1 MTIHSAELALI
12 GMNSHEFK
20 AVYLQI
26 SLLYLLVNRLLGN
39 ELTIDE
45 WAEFRPSELVPLKKG
60 AYHKYML
67 GYLNTYGSISSD
79 VNSTCSSVG
88 GDIE

>member
-1 MTIHSAELALI
+1 
-12 GMNSHEFK
+12 MNNHEFK

-45 WAEFRPSELVPLKKG
+45 WAELRPSERVSMPLTYVGVPR
-60 AYHKYML
+60 
-67 GYLNTYGSISSD
+67 YL
-79 VNSTCSSVG
+79 
-88 GDIE
+88 